1 MCFSALTIIYIHII
15 ICVHKH
21 THARTHART
30 HTYAHTATHK
40 YTHIQTHTRTYAR
53 TYVRMYVC
61 ITILFVFSVEGGDQQ
76 CCYGPTG
83 ELLPYAK
90 GGGSVS
96 RFSATHQP
104 LLYMLRDFWPRIM
117 CDQLANKT
125 SVTQQLRPTDDCS
138 GYVPPKQ
145 GAWNCGFK

>member
-1 MCFSALTIIYIHII
+1 MFSA
-15 ICVHKH
+15 
-21 THARTHART
+21 
-30 HTYAHTATHK
+30 
-40 YTHIQTHTRTYAR
+40 
-53 TYVRMYVC
+53 
-61 ITILFVFSVEGGDQQ
+61 EGGDQQ

-117 CDQLANKT
+117 CDQLANKP
-125 SVTQQLRPTDDCS
+125 SAYQQLRPTDDCS
-138 GYVPPKQ
+138 GYVPPEQ
-145 GAWNCGFK
+145 GILTYEIKTVCNMLFNTLYIQVGICIYNIRSKELLTKAVCLISVIVTITIVSTTYFPIVNPRRT